1 MARGQLRI
9 YLGAAPGVG
18 KTFAMLDEGF
28 RRRERGTDVV
38 VGYVETHGRAK
49 TAEKLRDL
57 EVVPRRRYEYR
68 DAVLEDMDLDAILER
83 RPDVVL
89 VDELAHTNTPGCRHE
104 KRWQDVDALLAAGID
119 VISTVNIQHLE
130 SVNDLVET
138 ITGVRQQ
145 ETVPDVVV
153 RRAEQVELVDMTPE
167 ALRRRMAHGN
177 IYAAE
182 KIDAALSNYFRP
194 GNLAALRE
202 LALLWVADRVDE
214 SLQAYLEAHGIAE
227 TWETRERIVVAVTGA
242 PGGGELIRRAARIAT
257 RTRGDLVGVHVALAS
272 GLQSSSGEL
281 ERHRTL
287 VRDLGGA
294 YHEIVS
300 DDPGRALV
308 QFAHGERATQLVLGA
323 SRRTRW
329 QRLVHGSVID
339 TVLHTAG
346 ELDVHVIASP
356 SVSRTPTRPTLTR
369 RSGVAPRRKRLGW
382 VLGIVALPIVTLLL
396 VPLRGDIELSTV
408 LLAYLTIVV
417 AAAAIGGAGPGV
429 VTALAA
435 FLLENFY
442 FVPPHHTFEIHGAE
456 NVVSLVGFLA
466 FAATISVLV
475 NRLARRN
482 REVDR
487 VRAEAEAL
495 ARTAGTLAIDADTLP
510 GLIDNIRTIFGLDAV
525 ALLEREGG
533 GWLAVAASGSNPPQS
548 PDGGDVLR
556 VDDDTLIVVRG
567 SALDVEDRS
576 LLAAFA
582 GQAASVLETRRLRRD
597 AAAAANLA
605 QADSMR
611 TGLLRAVS
619 HDLRTPLAGIKASV
633 TSLLQDDVQFDA
645 AQERDFLEVIDEEC
659 DRLTRLVENLLD
671 ASRLQAGV
679 VTVHNVPVLLDDV
692 VATALAS
699 IEGTERRI
707 EVELPRDLP
716 SLRVDPDLLERILAN
731 IVANALRH
739 SPEGSPV
746 RVTAG
751 VVADRVELLVIDRG
765 PGIPASKRAAVLRPF
780 QRLGDGA
787 EGGIGLGLSI
797 VHGFTEL
804 LGGDLRLED
813 TPGGGLTVVVSLPLE
828 AELVATDLLAA
839 EAVAAEAV
847 AAEAVAAE
855 AVAAE
860 ALAEGAR
867 TAEAASGTDVG
878 EPAADRE
885 RMR

>member
-1 MARGQLRI
+1 MARAQLRI

-18 KTFAMLDEGF
+18 KTFAMLDEGW

-38 VGYVETHGRAK
+38 VGYVETHARVK

-57 EVVPRRRYEYR
+57 EVIPRRRYEYR
-68 DAVLEDMDLDAILER
+68 GASLEDMDLDAILER
-83 RPDVVL
+83 RPAVVL
-89 VDELAHTNTPGCRHE
+89 VDELAHTNAPGCRHE
-104 KRWQDVDALLAAGID
+104 KRWQDVDTLLDAGIE
-119 VISTVNIQHLE
+119 VITTVNIQHLE

-177 IYAAE
+177 IYAAD

-214 SLQAYLEAHGIAE
+214 SLQSYLEAHGIAD

-242 PGGGELIRRAARIAT
+242 PGGAELIRRAARIAT
-257 RTRGDLVGVHVALAS
+257 RTRGDLVGVHVASAS
-272 GLQSSSGEL
+272 GLHASAGEL

-300 DDPGRALV
+300 DDPGLALV

-329 QRLVHGSVID
+329 QRMAHGSVID
-339 TVLHTAG
+339 TVLHAAG
-346 ELDVHVIASP
+346 ELDVHVIASTSLGAVP
-356 SVSRTPTRPTLTR
+356 RPATRR
-369 RSGVAPRRKRLGW
+369 RSGVAPRRQALGW
-382 VLGIVALPIVTLLL
+382 LLGLLALPLVTAAMI
-396 VPLRGDIELSTV
+396 PLRGDIELSTV
-408 LLAYLTIVV
+408 LLAYLTVVV
-417 AAAAIGGAGPGV
+417 ATAAIGGAGPGL
-429 VTALAA
+429 VTALGA
-435 FLLENFY
+435 FLLENYF
-442 FVPPHHTFEIHGAE
+442 FVPPYHTFEVHGAE

-466 FAATISVLV
+466 FAATVSVLV

-495 ARTAGTLAIDADTLP
+495 ARTAGNLAVDADTLP
-510 GLIDNIRTIFGLDAV
+510 GLVDNLRTIFDLDAV
-525 ALLEREGG
+525 ALLARDGS
-533 GWLAVAASGSNPPQS
+533 GWLQVATSGPNAPGH
-548 PDGGDVLR
+548 PDDGDVLR

-567 SALDVEDRS
+567 GSLDVEDRN
-576 LLAAFA
+576 LLNVFA

-633 TSLLQDDVQFDA
+633 TSLMQDDVRFDE
-645 AQERDFLEVIDEEC
+645 AQTHEFLEVIDEEC

-679 VTVHNVPVLLDDV
+679 VAVHNIAVLLDDV
-692 VATALAS
+692 VSAALAS
-699 IEGTERRI
+699 IAGSDRP
-707 EVELPRDLP
+707 VDVDLPPDLP
-716 SLRVDPDLLERILAN
+716 SLEVDPALLERVLAN
-731 IVANALRH
+731 VIANALRH
-739 SPEGSPV
+739 SPPASPV
-746 RVTAG
+746 RITAG
-751 VVADRVELLVIDRG
+751 VVGDHLEVLVIDRG
-765 PGIPASKRAAVLRPF
+765 PGIPASKRASVLSPF

-804 LGGDLRLED
+804 LGGALRLED
-813 TPGGGLTVVVSLPLE
+813 TPGGGLTVVVSLPLASP
-828 AELVATDLLAA
+828 AENT
-839 EAVAAEAV
+839 E
-847 AAEAVAAE
+847 
-855 AVAAE
+855 
-860 ALAEGAR
+860 EG
-867 TAEAASGTDVG
+867 
-878 EPAADRE
+878 PE
-885 RMR
+885 R

>member
-18 KTFAMLDEGF
+18 KTFAMLDEGW

-57 EVVPRRRYEYR
+57 EVIPRKRHEYR
-68 DAVLEDMDLDAILER
+68 GTVVEDMDLDALLAR
-83 RPDVVL
+83 RPRVAL
-89 VDELAHTNTPGCRHE
+89 VDELAHTNAPGCRNE
-104 KRWQDVDALLAAGID
+104 KRWQDVEALLAAGID

-138 ITGVRQQ
+138 ITGIRQQ

-214 SLQAYLEAHGIAE
+214 SLQAYLEAHGIAD

-242 PGGGELIRRAARIAT
+242 PGGAELIRRAARIAT
-257 RTRGDLVGVHVALAS
+257 RTRGDLIGVHVASAS
-272 GLQSSSGEL
+272 GLQSASGEL

-287 VRDLGGA
+287 VRDLGGT

-308 QFAHGERATQLVLGA
+308 KFAHGERATQLVMGA

-339 TVLHTAG
+339 AVLQEADD
-346 ELDVHVIASP
+346 LDVHIIATAP
-356 SVSRTPTRPTLTR
+356 AGGGSRP
-369 RSGVAPRRKRLGW
+369 RSRARAGVAPQRKLVGW
-382 VLGIVALPIVTLLL
+382 VLGAVVLPLLTLGL
-396 VPLRGDIELSTV
+396 VPLRDDIDLSTV
-408 LLAYLTIVV
+408 LLAYLAVV
-417 AAAAIGGAGPGV
+417 VVSAAIGGAGPGIVIAV
-429 VTALAA
+429 VA
-435 FLLENFY
+435 FLLENYF

-466 FAATISVLV
+466 FAAVVSVLV
-475 NRLARRN
+475 NRLASRS
-482 REVDR
+482 REVAR

-495 ARTAGTLAIDADTLP
+495 ARTAGAIAIDADTLP
-510 GLIDNIRTIFGLDAV
+510 GLVDNIRTIFDLEAV
-525 ALLEREGG
+525 SLLQRDGS
-533 GWLAVAASGSNPPQS
+533 GWLPVTTSGAEPASS
-548 PDGGDVLR
+548 PDEGEALR
-556 VDDDTLIVVRG
+556 VDDDTMIVVRG
-567 SALDVEDRS
+567 GALDVEDRN

-582 GQAASVLETRRLRRD
+582 GQAAAALETQRLRED
-597 AAAAANLA
+597 AAAAADLA

-633 TSLLQDDVQFDA
+633 TSLLQDDVRFDPP
-645 AQERDFLEVIDEEC
+645 QEREFLEVIDEEC

-679 VTVHNVPVLLDDV
+679 VAVRNLPVLLDDV
-692 VATALAS
+692 VAAALAS
-699 IEGTERRI
+699 IDGSVRPVDVDLPT
-707 EVELPRDLP
+707 ELPP
-716 SLRVDPDLLERILAN
+716 VWVDPALLERVLAN
-731 IVANALRH
+731 LIANAIRF
-739 SPEGSPV
+739 SPSGTPV

-751 VVADRVELLVIDRG
+751 VVSDRLEVLVIDRG
-765 PGIPASKRAAVLRPF
+765 PGIPASTRASVLRPF
-780 QRLGDGA
+780 QRLGDA
-787 EGGIGLGLSI
+787 EEGGIGLGLSI

-804 LGGDLRLED
+804 LGGVLRLED
-813 TPGGGLTVVVSLPLE
+813 TPGGGLTVVISLPL
-828 AELVATDLLAA
+828 
-839 EAVAAEAV
+839 
-847 AAEAVAAE
+847 
-855 AVAAE
+855 
-860 ALAEGAR
+860 
-867 TAEAASGTDVG
+867 ASEDVG
-878 EPAADRE
+878 S
-885 RMR
+885 